1 MSRPTEIPKTK
12 VIKVRISEDL
22 EGLIKSRGDNLSE
35 TIRELIKAGLAPQKD
50 NVPPKDTI
58 TRNLKDIESMVVCAG
73 GDLDSFLDD
82 LDFKLTMEIICL
94 KDGLIDVDRY
104 EGDKEVEKELADL
117 RMACEEKGVSLAEA
131 VKKAKQGVWGM
142 RQ

>member
-1 MSRPTEIPKTK
+1 MSRPTERPKTK
-12 VIKVRISEDL
+12 VIKVRISEEL

-94 KDGLIDVDRY
+94 KDGLIDAERY

>member
-1 MSRPTEIPKTK
+1 MSRPTEEKKDRT
-12 VIKVRISEDL
+12 IKIRISEDL
-22 EGLIKSRGDNLSE
+22 YDRIKSDNMSE
-35 TIRELIKAGLAPQKD
+35 KIRNALESSFVPTKKD
-50 NVPPKDTI
+50 NVPQKDTI

>member
-12 VIKVRISEDL
+12 VIKVRISEEL

-94 KDGLIDVDRY
+94 KDGLIDADRY

>member
-1 MSRPTEIPKTK
+1 MSRPTDRPKTK
-12 VIKVRISEDL
+12 VIKVRISEEL

-50 NVPPKDTI
+50 NVSQT
-58 TRNLKDIESMVVCAG
+58 LKDIESMVVCAG

-94 KDGLIDVDRY
+94 KDGLIDADRY

>member
-1 MSRPTEIPKTK
+1 MSRPTERPKTK
-12 VIKVRISEDL
+12 VIKVRISEELD
-22 EGLIKSRGDNLSE
+22 GLIKSRGDNLSE

-94 KDGLIDVDRY
+94 KDGLIDADRY